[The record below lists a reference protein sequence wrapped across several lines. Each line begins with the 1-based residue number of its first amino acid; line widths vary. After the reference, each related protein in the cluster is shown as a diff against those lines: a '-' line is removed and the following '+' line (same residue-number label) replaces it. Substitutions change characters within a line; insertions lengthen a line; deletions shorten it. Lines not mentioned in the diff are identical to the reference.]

1 MVAETLLERT
11 LPQSI
16 EAEICV
22 LGAMILDNEV
32 VSLVVPILNKQS
44 FYKTA
49 HQELFQI
56 IIDLYDKGI
65 PIDLVILREELK
77 KRSLL
82 EKIGGEG
89 YLLEL
94 ESAVPTI
101 GNVEFY
107 ANVVREKAVKR
118 HLIEVA
124 SNIQKQAFDE
134 SVETDHLLDASER
147 AIFDV
152 TQKKFGV
159 SSTKLNEILKDTF
172 SRIESLHD
180 RQSRLTGLSTG
191 FYDLDDITCGLQPSE
206 LIIIAA
212 RPSMGKTSLALNMVE
227 HIGIVEKK
235 PVIVFSQEMSA
246 QQVAQ
251 NMLCSHARIDAHKL
265 RRGFLEDK
273 QWSALSYG
281 MGSLSEAPIFIDD
294 TPGLTV
300 LEVRAKARRL
310 KAQYNIQMVVVD
322 YLQLMEAPRGIE
334 NRQQEISIISRGL
347 KSLAREL
354 SIPVIAVSQLNRSV
368 EAREGHRP
376 RMSDLRESGS
386 IEQDADVIILLHRDK
401 YYDPE
406 KDDDTAELI
415 IAKQRNGPTGV
426 VKLTFLS
433 HFMRFESLASVGIK

>member
-1 MVAETLLERT
+1 
-11 LPQSI
+11 
-16 EAEICV
+16 
-22 LGAMILDNEV
+22 MILDNEV

-107 ANVVREKAVKR
+107 ANVIREKAVKR

-191 FYDLDDITCGLQPSE
+191 FYDLDDSTCGLQSSE